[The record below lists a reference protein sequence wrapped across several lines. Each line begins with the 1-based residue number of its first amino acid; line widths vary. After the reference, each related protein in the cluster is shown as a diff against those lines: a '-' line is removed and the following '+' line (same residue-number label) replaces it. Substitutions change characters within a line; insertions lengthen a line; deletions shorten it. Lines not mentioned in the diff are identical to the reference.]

1 MHDRLTTPLALALAA
16 VLLLAISFIP
26 PQAAPVS
33 QASASQDLLAW
44 VASQPLQ
51 RDEHRLALLLAVRMS
66 ALAIDSVAAEMSRT
80 PFESDP
86 VAAAVDGDVVAP
98 PTRRGTLPARPMMPF
113 YSFASAMPRPQES

>member
-26 PQAAPVS
+26 PQAAPVK

-44 VASQPLQ
+44 VASQPLE
-51 RDEHRLALLLAVRMS
+51 RDEHRLALLLAVRVS
-66 ALAIDSVAAEMSRT
+66 AMAIDTLAAEMSRT
-80 PFESDP
+80 PIETDP
-86 VAAAVDGDVVAP
+86 VAAALDVAAP
-98 PTRRGTLPARPMMPF
+98 PTRRGSRPARPMMPF